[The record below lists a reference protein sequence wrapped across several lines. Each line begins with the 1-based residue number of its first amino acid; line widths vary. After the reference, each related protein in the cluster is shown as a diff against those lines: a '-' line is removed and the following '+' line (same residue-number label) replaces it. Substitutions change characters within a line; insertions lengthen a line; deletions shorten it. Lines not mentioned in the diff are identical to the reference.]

1 MASRSALEE
10 LEALC
15 PWDRD
20 DFRADLAMLRESTAA
35 AARAMAKHV
44 RLLARLVARVPR
56 CPGDDRGATPWTSF
70 RREVAVARQV
80 TDRAAATLVRDA
92 VTLTTSMP
100 ATLALLE
107 SGAVTVERATTFVH
121 ELDPYDTTL
130 VERVD
135 RELAGRIAT
144 LPAWRT
150 AQEVRR
156 AVQLLDPEAGAERVA
171 VKNAARGVLFQ
182 ADADDQACVTVFG
195 PAVPLTRW
203 FATVEDRARALKAA
217 GDPRVLDALRF
228 DLTVTSLPCAVHVP
242 LDASAPMPTATADG
256 STAADDPAAGGAP
269 ADLVAAGLRPSFV
282 EAAPTDCRTSRPVQ
296 AHVVVPV
303 ETALGLSNE
312 PAWLDG
318 YGWVSAPSARL
329 LLVDAELKR
338 VCAQTGS
345 GQLVDVGERWRRPPQ
360 TPEGVRAGLL
370 ELVVEDA
377 VLTSVGSRTESQHD
391 PTDRLREFVELRDRF
406 CDGPTGTRSPA
417 SRCHLDHEEPH
428 PTGPTAAW
436 NLTARADRTH
446 GLKHHGWIPLRT
458 PTSTIWTSP
467 AGQLVVVPN
476 AVRPSPEVDADDWRP
491 ASLPDAS
498 DLHVLDRAQ
507 LEAPVDRPPWV
518 PASERP
524 ATTEWTWLTG
534 SNGIAC

>member
-1 MASRSALEE
+1 MASRAALEE

-15 PWDRD
+15 PWNRD
-20 DFRADLAMLRESTAA
+20 DFRADLALLRESTAA
-35 AARAMAKHV
+35 AAQTMAADV
-44 RLLARLVARVPR
+44 RLLARLVAQVPR

-92 VTLTTSMP
+92 ITLTTSMP

-217 GDPRVLDALRF
+217 GDPRGLDALRF

-242 LDASAPMPTATADG
+242 LDSSAPMPTATADG
-256 STAADDPAAGGAP
+256 STSADGPAAGGAP
-269 ADLVAAGLRPSFV
+269 ADLLAAGLRPSFV

-345 GQLVDVGERWRRPPQ
+345 GQLIDVDEGWRRPPQ

-417 SRCHLDHEEPH
+417 SRCHLDHEEPR
-428 PTGPTAAW
+428 PTGPTATW

-446 GLKHHGWIPLRT
+446 GLKHYGWIPLRT
-458 PTSTIWTSP
+458 PTSTVWTSP

-476 AVRPSPEVDADDWRP
+476 AVRPSPEIDADDWRP

-518 PASERP
+518 PASDRP